1 MIIMEDNFSTKLQ
14 YKTYIALGSFDGLHK
29 GHMKLVKEA
38 KKMAKENNG
47 KSMVF
52 TFKDHPLNVI
62 NKEIAPKILL
72 DNPSKAKILEKNGVD
87 IVNFIDFDKECMEL
101 SPEDFIKK
109 MLYYYNADGF
119 VVRFNYR
126 FGYKNLGDIELLNK
140 MSQEFNFNLNVVSPV
155 KYLNEVISSS
165 KIRHILI
172 DDGNVDKAKKMLGRN
187 YFLKGNVVRGK
198 QLGRKLGFPTVNL
211 NYNTKYVLPRGG
223 VYYTLIEYK
232 NKLYKGITNVG
243 YNPTVEDKK
252 LNIETHILDFHEDI
266 YGEDIIIYFS
276 KRIRD
281 EKKFSSLEELKQQ
294 LEKDK
299 IFAER
304 QIVQINL

>member
-1 MIIMEDNFSTKLQ
+1 MEDNFSTKLQ

-119 VVRFNYR
+119 VVGFNYR

>member
-14 YKTYIALGSFDGLHK
+14 DKTYIALGSFDGLHK
-29 GHMKLVKEA
+29 GHMKLIKEA
-38 KKMAKENNG
+38 KKMAKDNKG
-47 KSMVF
+47 KSMVL
-52 TFKDHPLNVI
+52 TFKDHPLNTI
-62 NKEIAPKILL
+62 NKEITPKILL
-72 DNPSKAKILEKNGVD
+72 DNSSKAKILEENEVD
-87 IVNFIDFDKECMEL
+87 IINFINFDKECMEL
-101 SPEDFIKK
+101 SPEDFIKN
-109 MLYYYNADGF
+109 MLHYYNAGGF
-119 VVRFNYR
+119 VVGFNYR
-126 FGYKNLGDIELLNK
+126 FGYKNLGDIELLKK

-172 DDGNVDKAKKMLGRN
+172 DDGNVDKAKKMIGRN
-187 YFLKGNVVRGK
+187 YFLKGNIVRGK

-223 VYYTLIEYK
+223 VYYTLIEYE

-252 LNIETHILDFHEDI
+252 LNIETHILDFHKDI
-266 YGEDIIIYFS
+266 YGEDIVIYFS

-281 EKKFSSLEELKQQ
+281 EKKFSSLEDLKHQ
-294 LEKDK
+294 LKKDK
-299 IFAER
+299 SFAKR
-304 QIVQINL
+304 QSM